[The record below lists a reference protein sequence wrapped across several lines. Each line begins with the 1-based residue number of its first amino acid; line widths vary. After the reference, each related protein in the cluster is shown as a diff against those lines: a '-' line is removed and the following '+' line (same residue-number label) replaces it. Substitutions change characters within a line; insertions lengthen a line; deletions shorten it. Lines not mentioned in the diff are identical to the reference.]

1 MVIEYKSCSKEVS
14 TIFKLKN
21 NAITSFICK
30 NIMKER
36 HIQHKYTSAIERVKD
51 SLAYQKDRKNKLLS
65 FNDDNSMWNEFYIIY
80 LYGLQSKP

>member
-1 MVIEYKSCSKEVS
+1 MI
-14 TIFKLKN
+14 
-21 NAITSFICK
+21 
-30 NIMKER
+30 
-36 HIQHKYTSAIERVKD
+36 IQHKYTSAIERVKD